1 MGASVSEKVGTELF
15 KIITYLVNSA
25 PLSLEE
31 TPQLAA
37 FRLADAANRLMVLVT
52 ENDELATDEFLEA
65 AHADFL
71 AHFNLVMTDQP
82 AFEAWLADAARRF
95 TLETRRRELERS

>member
-1 MGASVSEKVGTELF
+1 MPENLDRELF

-31 TPQLAA
+31 TPQLSA
-37 FRLADAANRLMVLVT
+37 FRLADAANRLMALV
-52 ENDELATDEFLEA
+52 DDDEFLRA
-65 AHADFL
+65 AGDDFR

-82 AFEAWLADAARRF
+82 AFEAWLADNAGRF
-95 TLETRRRELERS
+95 TLETRRRELGT